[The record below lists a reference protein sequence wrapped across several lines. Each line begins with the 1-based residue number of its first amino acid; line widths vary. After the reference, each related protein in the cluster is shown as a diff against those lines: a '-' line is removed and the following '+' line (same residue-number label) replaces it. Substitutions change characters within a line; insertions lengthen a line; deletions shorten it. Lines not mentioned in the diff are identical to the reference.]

1 MYTLFDITRL
11 LPLSQSE
18 SRQPAFTYRMI
29 STRWRVALFLFVA
42 AGLNYADRTALSSVI
57 PPLRADL
64 GITDAQVGWAGLI
77 FLWTYALAS
86 PFAGNIA
93 DRFSRSAIVLW
104 SLVAWSVVTVLTGL
118 VPNVTFLLGL
128 RLALGIAES
137 FYLPAAAALLAQ
149 HFAPS
154 SRGKAM
160 GFHMLGLNL
169 GLVLGGSGAGLLAEH
184 YGWRAGFWVL
194 GALGLILAAASKG
207 MLTDGAPQLSTSER
221 RASHAREAWA
231 YLLRIPTFYCLL
243 VSAMIAGV
251 ASWIFLS
258 WLPLFFAENYGMKLA
273 AAGLAGVAL
282 YKAPVFGGIAVGGWL
297 SDFAARRS
305 RRGRVMVKALSF
317 IVSAPF
323 LFLFLGAPSFAVVAF
338 AMVAS
343 SLIRATGTPSEHPLI
358 CDVVPGAFRSTAIG
372 IFNTCGSA
380 AGGVGVLLAGI
391 LKQDLGLNVIFGAS
405 SFLYVLAGVILLIG
419 YWFCTARDMDRAEAF
434 DSQMAGAT
442 VDARGSA
449 RAPI

>member
-1 MYTLFDITRL
+1 
-11 LPLSQSE
+11 
-18 SRQPAFTYRMI
+18 MI

-93 DRFSRSAIVLW
+93 DRCSRSAIVLW
-104 SLVAWSVVTVLTGL
+104 SLVAWSVVTIITGL
-118 VPNVTFLLGL
+118 VHNVPLLLGM
-128 RLALGIAES
+128 RLVLGIAES
-137 FYLPAAAALLAQ
+137 FYLPAAAALLAE
-149 HFAPS
+149 HHGPA

-184 YGWRAGFWVL
+184 YGWRVGFWVL
-194 GALGLILAAASKG
+194 GGLGLVLAFTSKF
-207 MLTDGAPQLSTSER
+207 MLTDATETKPPSGER
-221 RASHAREAWA
+221 PPASRAREAWA
-231 YLLRIPTFYCLL
+231 YLLRVPTFYCLL
-243 VSAMIAGV
+243 VSAMVAGV
-251 ASWIFLS
+251 ASWTFLS

-282 YKAPVFGGIAVGGWL
+282 YKAPVFGGIAIGGWL

-305 RRGRVMVKALSF
+305 QRGRVLVKALSF
-317 IVSAPF
+317 ICSAPL
-323 LFLFLGAPSFAVVAF
+323 LFLFIGTPSFALVAF
-338 AMVAS
+338 AMATS
-343 SLIRATGTPSEHPLI
+343 SLIRAIGTPSEHPLI
-358 CDVVPGAFRSTAIG
+358 CEVVPAAFRSTAVG

-380 AGGVGVLLAGI
+380 AGGIGVLLAGVF
-391 LKQDLGLNVIFGAS
+391 KKDLGLNVIFGAS
-405 SFLYVLAGVILLIG
+405 SLLYVLAGLILLLG
-419 YWFCTARDMDRAEAF
+419 YWFSTARDMDRAEAF
-434 DSQMAGAT
+434 DAQTGFKSTTNGHA
-442 VDARGSA
+442 
-449 RAPI
+449 